1 MSKVSFRTGMIALAI
16 GLVVVSCGGGNS
28 NKTDAEKEAQKIE
41 KEAVKKAGIKETVTA
56 NWPDNEYT
64 KQLSKPEIDIKV
76 AGIGEWGGSKVFSVT
91 FADGTTK
98 EQIKAC
104 IEKVKS
110 DGFNKDASES
120 DSGDAYYM
128 YSAANSTGYGVVVS
142 WAPSASGLMVSKE

>member
-16 GLVVVSCGGGNS
+16 GLVTASCGGGS
-28 NKTDAEKEAQKIE
+28 SKQTGAEKEAQKIVE
-41 KEAVKKAGIKETVTA
+41 DVVKKAGIKETVTE

-64 KQLSKPEIDIKV
+64 KQLSKPGIDIKV
-76 AGIGEWGGSKVFSVT
+76 AGIAEWGGSKVFSVT

-128 YSAANSTGYGVVVS
+128 YSAANSAGYGVVVS
-142 WAPSASGLMVSKE
+142 WAPRASGLMVSKK